1 MSFSRTY
8 ALVPVDFALCK
19 IQIAC
24 GIFSEVSQENNS
36 YFKGKVVP
44 QSLTLQLPK
53 KLSSKNQQ

>member
-1 MSFSRTY
+1 MPFSRTC

-24 GIFSEVSQENNS
+24 GIFSEASQENND
-36 YFKGKVVP
+36 YFHGKVVP

-53 KLSSKNQQ
+53 ESSSKNQQ